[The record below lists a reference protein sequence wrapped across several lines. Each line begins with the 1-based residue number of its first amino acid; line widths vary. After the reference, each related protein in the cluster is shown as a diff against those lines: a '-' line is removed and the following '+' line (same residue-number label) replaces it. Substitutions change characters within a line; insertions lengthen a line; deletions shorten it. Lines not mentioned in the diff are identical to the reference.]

1 MGNENSKVP
10 EIKPFTISEKAI
22 SDESP
27 LFAIIRDFTW
37 DKFYV
42 VGLPLEH
49 SALNTICE
57 TIQKFIVP
65 TKNNN
70 TKNKRNKNTKK
81 PIIQQ
86 IHPESK
92 EHYVHKIKASFGE
105 GLVEGTTS
113 VDTDGDFMGELVVRL
128 VWTSLLVNL
137 HKSGYKQSWRRYF
150 LTGCHFSHP
159 LARLSRF
166 ALGRLAP
173 ADLTNSFLPLFSP
186 LFS

>member
-65 TKNNN
+65 TKNKN

-137 HKSGYKQSWRRYF
+137 HKSGYKLATSTNCQRYYDVSNF
-150 LTGCHFSHP
+150 QVFEKTKEISPISLCAISMEASHK
-159 LARLSRF
+159 LQ
-166 ALGRLAP
+166 
-173 ADLTNSFLPLFSP
+173 T
-186 LFS
+186 